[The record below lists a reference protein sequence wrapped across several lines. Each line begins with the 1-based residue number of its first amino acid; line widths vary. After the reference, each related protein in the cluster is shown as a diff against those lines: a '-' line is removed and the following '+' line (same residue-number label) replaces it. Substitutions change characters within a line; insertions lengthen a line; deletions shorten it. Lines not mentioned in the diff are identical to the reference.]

1 MEAEEADVF
10 HRPVMVTE
18 VLAALQCRPGGVYL
32 DGTAGGGGHAFE
44 ILKNSSPDGL
54 LVGTDVDADAI
65 QETKRRLVQF
75 GKRAVL
81 VNDNFSS
88 MRTILARLGIDK
100 VDGILLDLGVSSHQ
114 LNSAARGF
122 SFTSEAPLDMRMDK
136 ERGPSAYDLIH
147 TLSNAELERIIREY
161 GEEKTARRIALAIT
175 RRRVISSIKT
185 TTELARIVAGAFPVS
200 RPKNKIHPATRTFQ
214 AIRIA
219 VNNELKNLQQA
230 LEEGVDLLASGGR
243 LCVISFHS
251 LEDRIVKNSFSQY
264 ARGCICPPDLPVCAC
279 GRKPI
284 LKIVTRK
291 PVIPEETE
299 IKENP
304 RARSAKLRAAE
315 RI

>member
-1 MEAEEADVF
+1 
-10 HRPVMVTE
+10 
-18 VLAALQCRPGGVYL
+18 
-32 DGTAGGGGHAFE
+32 
-44 ILKNSSPDGL
+44 
-54 LVGTDVDADAI
+54 
-65 QETKRRLVQF
+65 
-75 GKRAVL
+75 
-81 VNDNFSS
+81 